1 MKYDQ
6 IVAGAKLVQSTQIQA
21 EFSAQELSIC
31 KKPKNK
37 SQKLEMK
44 ILFRDQNLIPKLQ
57 SNDLLI

>member
-6 IVAGAKLVQSTQIQA
+6 IVVGAKLVQSTQIQA
-21 EFSAQELSIC
+21 KFAAHELSIG

-44 ILFRDQNLIPKLQ
+44 KI
-57 SNDLLI
+57 SLLW